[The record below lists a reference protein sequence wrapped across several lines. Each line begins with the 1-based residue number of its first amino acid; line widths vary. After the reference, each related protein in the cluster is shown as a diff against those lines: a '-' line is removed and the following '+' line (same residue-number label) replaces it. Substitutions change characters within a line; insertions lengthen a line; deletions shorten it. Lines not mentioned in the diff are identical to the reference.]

1 MLALISSF
9 LFTACAPVALGLTAT
24 QICTN
29 IAKTVAQ
36 VKHNRQVAIE
46 AERAARTMYPD
57 DFVDVGDPL
66 AKAIKR
72 MGPPYAKEQGSE
84 LTFYFFKGQRL
95 VAAQGQIFAKDLRV
109 GVDKEEKIAKIEI
122 LESEEVGGSVAG
134 SGQRAEGS

>member
-1 MLALISSF
+1 MNRLMILALASC
-9 LFTACAPVALGLTAT
+9 LVLTACAPVALGLTT
-24 QICTN
+24 VQICTN

-36 VKHNRQVAIE
+36 VKQNRQVAIE
-46 AERAARTMYPD
+46 QERAARTMYPD

-95 VAAQGQIFAKDLRV
+95 VSAQGQTFAKDLRV
-109 GVDKEEKIAKIEI
+109 GVDREEKITNIEI
-122 LESEEVGGSVAG
+122 LEKEIVGGS
-134 SGQRAEGS
+134 

>member
-1 MLALISSF
+1 MNRLMILALVSSI
-9 LFTACAPVALGLTAT
+9 LFAACAPVALGLTAT

-29 IAKTVAQ
+29 IAKTVSQ
-36 VKHNRQVAIE
+36 VQKNRQAAIE
-46 AERAARTMYPD
+46 QERTARTMYPD

-95 VAAQGQIFAKDLRV
+95 VSAQGQIFDKDLRV
-109 GVDKEEKIAKIEI
+109 GVDREEKITNIEI
-122 LESEEVGGSVAG
+122 LEPAMVRGSQ
-134 SGQRAEGS
+134 S